1 MSTALTGQ
9 GAGDNGQGGNASGGA
24 GGTGNQNNT
33 PDWRTSLPEDLRS
46 EKVFESIKGK
56 DWSEAGPVLAKNYLN
71 AQKLVGA
78 EKLVIPGKD
87 ATPEQIA
94 EFRTKLGVPA
104 KPEEYGLKLPEGLT
118 EDKLDKARVDAWK
131 KHLHDQ
137 GVPKAAAE
145 ALITQYLTDEHSLMQ
160 ARAKAQAD
168 EQKAWATQ
176 LKEQFGNEYDT
187 KVNLARYA
195 LEQFKDPALIS
206 WLEETGAGS
215 HPAVVAFFSKVGQ
228 ALSDDSPRSG
238 GGSGTGGNG
247 EPRTAA
253 QAQAALNEF
262 NRNES
267 KQKALWDHAHPQH
280 DAVVAEKD
288 KLFKLAYPDDEK

>member
-9 GAGDNGQGGNASGGA
+9 GAGDNGQGDKASGGA

-33 PDWRTSLPEDLRS
+33 PDWRASLPEDLRS

-94 EFRTKLGVPA
+94 DFRKKLGVPE
-104 KPEEYGLKLPEGLT
+104 KPEEYGVKLPEGLT
-118 EDKLDKARVDAWK
+118 EDKLDKARLDAWR

-145 ALITQYLTDEHSLMQ
+145 ALIGQYLADEFGAVQ
-160 ARAKAQAD
+160 ARAKAQE
-168 EQKAWATQ
+168 EQAKQWQAQ
-176 LKEQFGNEYDT
+176 IKEQFGADYD
-187 KVNLARYA
+187 KNLNLARYA

-206 WLEETGAGS
+206 WLEETGAGN

-228 ALSDDSPRSG
+228 ALADDSVRNGGGAGG
-238 GGSGTGGNG
+238 GGSG
-247 EPRTAA
+247 EPRSAA
-253 QAQAALNEF
+253 QAQAALQEF
-262 NRNES
+262 NRNEA
-267 KQKALWDHAHPQH
+267 KQKALWDPAHPQH

-288 KLFKLAYPDDEK
+288 KLFKLAFPDDEK